1 MHVDVLP
8 LPPEPDSPLL
18 DGRTCLV
25 VDVLRAT
32 SSMAVLLASGIEA
45 IYPAG
50 SIEEGRSRREALEEA
65 LGRRVLLCGESHALP
80 PEGYDFGNSPSELA
94 EVLAGGLGGGD
105 PRWREAVVATTNGT
119 RALLACRAAR
129 LVLAAAPLNA
139 GAATQRALD
148 AGDDVLVVCSG
159 TDGQPSDDD
168 YLAAGLLVDRLVT
181 GGAEVG
187 GGASD
192 ALEARRRYLA
202 VATDLGAAF
211 ADVGHGRRLIE
222 LGFGHDLAFCAEA
235 DRFAVA
241 AAMRIEDGVPVLR
254 PL

>member
-1 MHVDVLP
+1 MLLDVLP
-8 LPPEPDSPLL
+8 LPPEPGSALL

-50 SIEEGRSRREALEEA
+50 SIEEGRSRREGLEGT
-65 LGRRVLLCGESHALP
+65 LGRRVLLCGERHALP

-94 EVLAGGLGGGD
+94 EALGGED
-105 PRWREAVVATTNGT
+105 PEWREAVVATTNGT

-139 GAATQRALD
+139 AAATQHALD

-168 YLAAGLLVDRLVT
+168 YLAAGLLVDRLVA
-181 GGAEVG
+181 GGADVNE
-187 GGASD
+187 GAPGTLD
-192 ALEARRRYLA
+192 ALDARERYRA

-211 ADVGHGRRLIE
+211 ASVGHGRRLIE

-241 AAMRIEDGVPVLR
+241 GSMRIENGVPVLR
-254 PL
+254 AL